1 MRQREYAVVVR
12 QGEIARKQS
21 VTLVPK
27 VAKQIPSKACND
39 KLKVKRH
46 AAKWRDLKKVIR
58 EASRK

>member
-27 VAKQIPSKACND
+27 VAKQIPSKAYNH
-39 KLKVKRH
+39 KLKAKRH
-46 AAKWRDLKKVIR
+46 AAKWAALKKVVR